1 MGKKKSVSV
10 ALFVIAFIAVYLIL
24 CFVVPG
30 LRIKLEATPREYFF
44 KSITH
49 MVAFKST
56 ISLVIALILSI
67 IPMIPVKKK
76 QTKQ

>member
-1 MGKKKSVSV
+1 MGKKKSASV

-30 LRIKLEATPREYFF
+30 LRIKLEATPREYFV

-49 MVAFKST
+49 MVFFKSA
-56 ISLVIALILSI
+56 ISLVIALILGA
-67 IPMIPVKKK
+67 IPRVLSEKK
-76 QTKQ
+76 